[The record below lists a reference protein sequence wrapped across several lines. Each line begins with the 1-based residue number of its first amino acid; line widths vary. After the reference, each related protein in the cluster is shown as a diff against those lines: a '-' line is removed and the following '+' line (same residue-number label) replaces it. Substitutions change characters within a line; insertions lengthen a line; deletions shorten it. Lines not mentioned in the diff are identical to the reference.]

1 MESYKRHLLGVQEKM
16 DDCIAK
22 VAAELVDSP
31 YCRNVDKVMDD
42 VELAFQF
49 HNFVYKLYER
59 LVKYQG
65 RGIQVQDAPETEDF
79 CFRYE
84 HVLKS

>member
-1 MESYKRHLLGVQEKM
+1 METYNKRHLLGVQEKV

-49 HNFVYKLYER
+49 HNFVYKLYYER

-65 RGIQVQDAPETEDF
+65 RGIQVQDAPETKVDIE
-79 CFRYE
+79 
-84 HVLKS
+84 